1 MVYRAT
7 TLVKEDFT
15 NVSWIRSLN
24 VVKSRCQAR
33 SRALMACS
41 TGHQWPTGI
50 RAWPRCGSHSTPM
63 ARLVRPRRATTCTN
77 TPNARSFSPVLS
89 FPPLPSFTFV
99 QQPNQ
104 RSAAPPS
111 PCRTLGLALRPRHSS
126 ATAVAPSC
134 FHRLTAPALTC

>member
-7 TLVKEDFT
+7 TLVKEDFA
-15 NVSWIRSLN
+15 NVPWIRRLRTS
-24 VVKSRCQAR
+24 KSRCQAR
-33 SRALMACS
+33 ARALMACS
-41 TGHQWPTGI
+41 
-50 RAWPRCGSHSTPM
+50 AWPSVADQRRTWPPRGGRTSPI